1 MPENADEQ
9 PPPRKPW
16 GYNNQAG
23 RRQQQQQQQ
32 RGASPAATT
41 SAPHTRSGAG
51 GRSASRSGSGGPA
64 TRRLSVAAAQQQPSR
79 RSTSPAA
86 STRSSAA
93 RNAAT
98 VPIRRGGGGSSFVV
112 APSPTRNNGNGF
124 PEEASD
130 RKRRLEALFRTSAP
144 LMCADADTD
153 DASLAFSEPPALGL
167 DGICEL
173 PVKST
178 PPPIPGASKALYV
191 SVSYAGRG
199 GAWELSVDERMYD
212 LQACLQRSGF
222 GPAERRV
229 LVDSSGTPPTRAGIL
244 DAVAWLVDDAQPGD
258 SLLFTFVGRG
268 GVHSSESATHSL
280 APTDCDTAGLITSV
294 ELHQALVAP
303 LPAGVKLTCF
313 FDIDKGGTPLVL
325 PRAVRIAHGVLQD
338 VQSPYGPATVPAASA
353 QVSMLSSAPHD
364 SEVPAGVLLRA
375 AAETV
380 AQAGAPEM
388 TVARLLHCMADAAP
402 GASFQFGTNARE
414 TVLVDHVFCLGV
426 LPAQR
431 GYPAAPCGYAEELM
445 SAQPQP
451 QQQSLPLP
459 ALPPPSYSLPEP
471 TGPAIAP
478 ASSAPAPAGW
488 LHSPPKQQ
496 QAPPPP
502 QQQQPQQQ
510 HQQPA
515 PQEPVR
521 DESYAP
527 FPAAQTTASYAA
539 SDLPNISSIL
549 PLPSASA
556 SASAAAAASQ
566 RPAETSS
573 FACGGGFLSGGGAR
587 QVLGAGKALVVA
599 ANATFVTRFL
609 SRQGFAAETRA
620 ASPERVT
627 EADVLW
633 LVDDTQPGDS
643 LFLSMEWD
651 GDAGFLHAC
660 YSILSAHMPRGSRLT
675 WVVERAHGAPHL
687 LPMPHRVACAPDGQI
702 AQVEG
707 ASAQKGM
714 VVGVSGGDGV
724 TAAYV
729 AAMNRNPESTVLQLA
744 QAMRAVHDSYGDEG
758 DQDDLGLQLSCSRR
772 WTLATPLCLG
782 ILPAGGAGGGGTD
795 SLPPTP
801 RASASSAAFPRR
813 PSAAVPAGGGA
824 GAGSLAGLAAAAL
837 LPAAGALPAPPCAE
851 PTFTPPTPAPA
862 ATDAAEY
869 HASPPR
875 QQQQRSPATNDPVY
889 ATDASG
895 YPVPMRRSSEPADPP
910 AAPDGAAGVSP
921 LENLDGATLDSLK
934 DVLLEALRTQST
946 PAAPRPATPPA
957 ALVPAVR
964 AEGDAPLAPVP
975 QQQLPASSAQW
986 APPPPPPQAAVAP
999 AAPAPEEAASPQQC
1013 QAWLQTFCESFCPEL
1028 SSEVPHILDQSH
1040 GREAAAMDAV
1050 AAEAG
1055 VPGYF
1060 VARRRVEEY
1069 YRAVNPSKLHQVEHI
1084 LSEYLNSW
1092 DDLYTDLA
1100 ERYERPFPHT
1110 AGPPQQQYQPQQQ
1123 QQHLPQHMPAPQPQ
1137 QQQQQ
1142 QAPVQPSPPLPAPQ
1156 QALFLQDDV
1165 TSAKTFAAGLSP
1177 RPLAAADPFAA
1188 PAPAPA
1194 AQPKASAED
1203 KQRRSSAEERYQA
1216 LKEDTDSF
1224 RKRVEA
1230 IRDARSSSQ
1239 PQREEVATAPELQQ
1253 PWAHWVSSP
1262 LQQRLM

>member
-9 PPPRKPW
+9 HPPRKPW

-23 RRQQQQQQQ
+23 RRQQQQQ
-32 RGASPAATT
+32 RGASPAAT
-41 SAPHTRSGAG
+41 SAPHTRSGAAG
-51 GRSASRSGSGGPA
+51 SRSASRSGSGGPA

-98 VPIRRGGGGSSFVV
+98 VPIRRGGGGSSSFVV
-112 APSPTRNNGNGF
+112 APSPTRNNGF

-167 DGICEL
+167 DGICEP

-191 SVSYAGRG
+191 SASYAGRG

-222 GPAERRV
+222 GAAERRV
-229 LVDSSGTPPTRAGIL
+229 LVDSSATPPTRAGIL

-364 SEVPAGVLLRA
+364 AEVPAGVLLRA

-414 TVLVDHVFCLGV
+414 SVLVDHVFCLGV

-431 GYPAAPCGYAEELM
+431 EYTAAPRGYAEELM
-445 SAQPQP
+445 PAQPQP
-451 QQQSLPLP
+451 QSQQQSLPLP

-471 TGPAIAP
+471 TGPAVTP
-478 ASSAPAPAGW
+478 VSSAPAPAGW

-502 QQQQPQQQ
+502 QQQPPLPQ
-510 HQQPA
+510 HQQQPP

-521 DESYAP
+521 EEPYAP
-527 FPAAQTTASYAA
+527 FPAVQTTAGYAA
-539 SDLPNISSIL
+539 SDLPNVSSIL

-556 SASAAAAASQ
+556 SAAAAPQ

-599 ANATFVTRFL
+599 SNATFVTRFL
-609 SRQGFAAETRA
+609 ARQGFAAETRA
-620 ASPERVT
+620 VSPERVT

-675 WVVERAHGAPHL
+675 WIVERTHGAPHL

-707 ASAQKGM
+707 SSAQKGM
-714 VVGVSGGDGV
+714 VVGVSGGEGV

-772 WTLATPLCLG
+772 WTLATQLCLG

-801 RASASSAAFPRR
+801 RASASAATAFPRR
-813 PSAAVPAGGGA
+813 VSAGGGA
-824 GAGSLAGLAAAAL
+824 GSLAAAAL
-837 LPAAGALPAPPCAE
+837 LPAAAGAVPAPPCAE
-851 PTFTPPTPAPA
+851 PAFTPPTPSPA
-862 ATDAAEY
+862 ATEAAG

-875 QQQQRSPATNDPVY
+875 QEQQQQQQRSPSPAANDPVY

-895 YPVPMRRSSEPADPP
+895 YPVPMRRSSEPAAPP
-910 AAPDGAAGVSP
+910 AAPAAAAGVSP

-946 PAAPRPATPPA
+946 PAAPRPAAAAPPA
-957 ALVPAVR
+957 ALAPAVR
-964 AEGDAPLAPVP
+964 AEGDAPPAPVP
-975 QQQLPASSAQW
+975 PQSQVPAQW
-986 APPPPPPQAAVAP
+986 AAVPP
-999 AAPAPEEAASPQQC
+999 
-1013 QAWLQTFCESFCPEL
+1013 
-1028 SSEVPHILDQSH
+1028 
-1040 GREAAAMDAV
+1040 
-1050 AAEAG
+1050 
-1055 VPGYF
+1055 
-1060 VARRRVEEY
+1060 
-1069 YRAVNPSKLHQVEHI
+1069 
-1084 LSEYLNSW
+1084 
-1092 DDLYTDLA
+1092 
-1100 ERYERPFPHT
+1100 
-1110 AGPPQQQYQPQQQ
+1110 
-1123 QQHLPQHMPAPQPQ
+1123 
-1137 QQQQQ
+1137 
-1142 QAPVQPSPPLPAPQ
+1142 
-1156 QALFLQDDV
+1156 
-1165 TSAKTFAAGLSP
+1165 
-1177 RPLAAADPFAA
+1177 
-1188 PAPAPA
+1188 PAPAP
-1194 AQPKASAED
+1194 
-1203 KQRRSSAEERYQA
+1203 
-1216 LKEDTDSF
+1216 
-1224 RKRVEA
+1224 
-1230 IRDARSSSQ
+1230 
-1239 PQREEVATAPELQQ
+1239 
-1253 PWAHWVSSP
+1253 
-1262 LQQRLM
+1262 